1 MALPCPGWQSHQRVY
16 PLFTILII
24 DDNIPF
30 RHSLRKTLEG
40 RFPFVAIEEASRGR
54 EGLKKIDDCRPHLIF
69 MDFHLPDITGLNL
82 TRQIKTGYFNICIV
96 VFTTYDLPEYRTAA
110 LESGADHFVAK
121 DSWTGDKTFELVES
135 VLSNFGFDRNGLTR
149 ES

>member
-1 MALPCPGWQSHQRVY
+1 
-16 PLFTILII
+16 LFTILII

-30 RHSLRKTLEG
+30 RRSLRQTLEG
-40 RFPFVAIEEASRGR
+40 RFPFVVIEEASRGK
-54 EGLKKIDDCRPHLIF
+54 EGLKKIDNCLPHLIF

-82 TRQIKTGYFNICIV
+82 TRQIKTGYCNTCVV
-96 VFTTYDLPEYRTAA
+96 VFTTHDLPEYRTAA

-121 DSWTGDKTFELVES
+121 DSWTGNKSFELVES
-135 VLSNFGFDRNGLTR
+135 VLSNLGFDRNGLTS

>member
-1 MALPCPGWQSHQRVY
+1 MALTYPGWQSHQRVY

-30 RHSLRKTLEG
+30 RRSLRKTLEG
-40 RFPFVAIEEASRGR
+40 RFPFVAIEEASRGK
-54 EGLKKIDDCRPHLIF
+54 EGLKKVDYCLPHLIF

-82 TRQIKTGYFNICIV
+82 TRRIKTGYCNICIV
-96 VFTTYDLPEYRTAA
+96 VFITYDLPEYRTAA